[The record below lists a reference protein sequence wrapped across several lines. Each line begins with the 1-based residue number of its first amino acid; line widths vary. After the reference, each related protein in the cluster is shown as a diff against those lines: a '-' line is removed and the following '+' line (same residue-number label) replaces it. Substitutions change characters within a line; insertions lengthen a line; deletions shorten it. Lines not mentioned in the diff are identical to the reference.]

1 MERKE
6 EGETDR
12 ETETDR
18 DVDKKKETYAKEV
31 RMRKK
36 DKRISLRYMRL
47 LSRTHRLKM
56 AHGRSC
62 SVTAGIIPPVDAKTW
77 VVGARLRSGTSVT
90 IAEPGCHSASS
101 VPSRMTWAHPP
112 PFPSNGTP
120 MVCILRRPVACVY
133 FAC

>member
-12 ETETDR
+12 QTDR
-18 DVDKKKETYAKEV
+18 DVDEKKETYAKEV

-56 AHGRSC
+56 
-62 SVTAGIIPPVDAKTW
+62 PMEDP
-77 VVGARLRSGTSVT
+77 AR
-90 IAEPGCHSASS
+90 
-101 VPSRMTWAHPP
+101 
-112 PFPSNGTP
+112 
-120 MVCILRRPVACVY
+120 
-133 FAC
+133 

>member
-47 LSRTHRLKM
+47 LSRTHRLKLPM
-56 AHGRSC
+56 ED
-62 SVTAGIIPPVDAKTW
+62 P
-77 VVGARLRSGTSVT
+77 AR
-90 IAEPGCHSASS
+90 
-101 VPSRMTWAHPP
+101 
-112 PFPSNGTP
+112 
-120 MVCILRRPVACVY
+120 
-133 FAC
+133 